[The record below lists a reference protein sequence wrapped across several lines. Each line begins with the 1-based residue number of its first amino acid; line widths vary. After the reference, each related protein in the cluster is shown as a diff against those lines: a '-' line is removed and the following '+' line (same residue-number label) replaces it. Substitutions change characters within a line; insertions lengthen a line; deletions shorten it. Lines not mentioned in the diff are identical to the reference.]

1 MSENNEKVFK
11 KLVDYEMTKLY
22 DALPP
27 EVKDN
32 ISNMSDIQWEA
43 YRERIRLGGISGKT
57 YPKVDLSDIVKDMLK
72 MMDNID
78 RLEQMVINLDY
89 KFNKIKEKNNGR
101 REV

>member
-32 ISNMSDIQWEA
+32 ISNMSDIEWEA
-43 YRERIRLGGISGKT
+43 YRERIRLVSENKEEVF
-57 YPKVDLSDIVKDMLK
+57 KKIVKDMLK